1 MEQVR
6 EMSIAIA
13 KIFSV
18 KVPVETTKNF
28 RKMKQKRSQHD
39 QRIGKRQQHFF
50 SLDALTNPK
59 RHLIS
64 KNFFLSTFCQ
74 MTLLPSFQQ
83 SLRIITLPRKQW
95 ANAVLWWMSR
105 LCVYPNHIYAL
116 FILVL
121 HFDEKTN
128 HVFEE
133 SFSWDVIGFAPTV
146 DVIEWCE
153 LVQVPGGI
161 SISYVDTL
169 N

>member
-1 MEQVR
+1 MTHYITTRDIQHQNRQVDQEENQRMEQVR

-13 KIFSV
+13 TIFSV

-83 SLRIITLPRKQW
+83 SLRIITLPRKQ
-95 ANAVLWWMSR
+95 
-105 LCVYPNHIYAL
+105 
-116 FILVL
+116 
-121 HFDEKTN
+121 
-128 HVFEE
+128 
-133 SFSWDVIGFAPTV
+133 
-146 DVIEWCE
+146 
-153 LVQVPGGI
+153 
-161 SISYVDTL
+161 
-169 N
+169 